1 MLLDLAAQESARAL
15 ERRLRHYS
23 GATLLCIDEIGY
35 LSFDNRN
42 ADLLFEVVSRRYE
55 KRSTLLTT
63 NLAFRDWP
71 SIFPNAACVTAL
83 IDRGIHHA
91 DVVAIEGDSYR
102 KREAEEHKARRKN
115 RG

>member
-1 MLLDLAAQESARAL
+1 VPSSAAFSIAAAQRCSVSTRPVICP
-15 ERRLRHYS
+15 YDS
-23 GATLLCIDEIGY
+23 
-35 LSFDNRN
+35 RN

-83 IDRGIHHA
+83 IDRVIHHA

-102 KREAEEHKARRKN
+102 KREAEEHKARRKS